1 MAKIRVTPQTLRSRA
16 NELET
21 LNNKFINEV
30 TKLKGYNSTLGNQWK
45 GDARN
50 AFDKEFQKDATKFDE
65 FHRGIQEFIRVL
77 RQNADEYDKVE
88 NTNTS
93 IASVRNS

>member
-1 MAKIRVTPQTLRSRA
+1 MAKIRVTSQTLRSRA

-21 LNNKFINEV
+21 LNNKFKNEV
-30 TKLKGYNSTLGNQWK
+30 TKLKGYNSTLGNQWN

-50 AFDKEFQKDATKFDE
+50 AFDKEVQKDATKFDE
-65 FHRGIQEFIRVL
+65 RHRGIQEFIRVL